1 MITLLWLDEI
11 KLTQVK
17 STERILLYVG
27 IVVITAH
34 FLITQFSLN
43 YWISSLEPCKAQVWD
58 EIQQMSLSRYSVQ
71 QNFLCTRIL
80 WIVKSTDEKVI
91 LMNSAKCI
99 PKMNTNV
106 L

>member
-1 MITLLWLDEI
+1 MDEI

-58 EIQQMSLSRYSVQ
+58 EIQHMSSPLSEI
-71 QNFLCTRIL
+71 FC
-80 WIVKSTDEKVI
+80 STEFV
-91 LMNSAKCI
+91 
-99 PKMNTNV
+99 V
-106 L
+106 LKDS